1 MENIIFLEIILVLVS
16 SLVTMTAYTLGLRI
30 GQKLSKGEVIT
41 VKELNPIKIVSRKM
55 DEQTINE
62 ELEKLN
68 KVLDNIEN
76 YTGDSKGQKEVI

>member
-1 MENIIFLEIILVLVS
+1 MEGIIILVTG
-16 SLVTMTAYTLGLRI
+16 SLVITAYTLGLRI
-30 GQKLSKGEVIT
+30 GQKLSKGEVINI
-41 VKELNPIKIVSRKM
+41 KELNPIQMVSRKM
-55 DEQTINE
+55 DEQTMNE